1 MMLKLDRPAYSAA
14 DAFASCISR
23 VRLPVLKAR
32 LTAATQ
38 TVLDASDAYEVAG
51 DAQAL
56 HQIVREPLVNGNVTT
71 AEMEAVHTN
80 RMVKQTG
87 PGRVIYDGIFAAA
100 KGRCPLCAH
109 RTVTTLDHH
118 LPKALHPALA
128 VTPLNLVPSCSD
140 CNKAKLA
147 RIPHAAEDV
156 SIHPYFDEVGHDRWL
171 FAEVIEAAP
180 ASLRF
185 RAEPPATLDALL
197 AERLRRHFRGLN
209 LSALYGSE
217 AAEELLNIRY
227 LLSSL
232 QASGGGDFVRDYLV
246 EHAESCLA
254 GRLNGRRG
262 AAYEAWA
269 ASEWFCEGG
278 FSAVG

>member
-1 MMLKLDRPAYSAA
+1 MLKLDCPAYSAE

-23 VRLPVLKAR
+23 VRVPALKTR
-32 LTAATQ
+32 LTAAKLAI
-38 TVLDASDAYEVAG
+38 VDASDAYEVAG
-51 DAQAL
+51 AAQAL

-71 AEMEAVHTN
+71 AEMEAVYTN
-80 RMVKQTG
+80 RMAKQTG
-87 PGRVIYDGIFAAA
+87 PGRLIYDDIFAAA

-118 LPKALHPALA
+118 LPKALYPALA
-128 VTPLNLVPSCSD
+128 VTPLNLVPSCTD

-147 RIPHAAEDV
+147 RIPHNAEDV
-156 SIHPYFDEVGHDRWL
+156 SIHPYFDNLGDERWL
-171 FAEVIEAAP
+171 FAEVIEVSP

-227 LLSSL
+227 MLSSL
-232 QASGGGDFVRDYLV
+232 QASGGERFVRAYLD

-254 GRLNGRRG
+254 GRLNGWRG

-269 ASEWFCEGG
+269 TSDWFCEGG
-278 FSAVG
+278 FIAVG